1 MRYEIRQKFFCVG
14 DDFTI
19 KDEHGRDVYLVDGYG
34 FSIGN
39 RFSFQDNKKR
49 ELLNVSQA
57 IGSLTPKY
65 KIKASGKKIAVVNKA
80 LISFRNTFYL
90 SKVSS
95 GEQIK
100 ITGKLLENEYQF
112 HQNGQV
118 LATVSK
124 KWFRATDSYAVD
136 IQKGSDHA
144 LILAA
149 AIVVDLTCHDHDSKH
164 KRKGRA
170 TG

>member
-1 MRYEIRQKFFCVG
+1 MRYEIRQKLLCVG
-14 DDFTI
+14 DDFII
-19 KDEHGRDVYLVDGYG
+19 KDEKGRDAYLVDGYG

-39 RFSFQDNKKR
+39 RFSFQDSKKR
-49 ELLNVSQA
+49 EILNVSQV
-57 IGSLTPKY
+57 IGSFTPKY
-65 KIKASGKKIAVVNKA
+65 KIKASGRKIALISKA
-80 LISFRNTFYL
+80 LLSFRNTFHL
-90 SKVSS
+90 SKLPS
-95 GEQIK
+95 GEQIQ

-112 HQNGQV
+112 HQNGHV

-136 IQKGSDHA
+136 IQKGSEHA